1 MEARKVIAKI
11 IVGIMAAAC
20 YQPEPRPE
28 TAADW
33 TVTRVFAG
41 QQDGQVTLSWADPA
55 VNGLEGIEIRVSDLS
70 KKIIR
75 ETKVQAG
82 VQTAVFGDLPK
93 GQTYGFAL
101 SGFGTGS
108 RQNQTVIYL
117 TVSTVKAFFTRGDVR
132 DLTADLSWETENLLP
147 GTKVTLETDK
157 ITGLPETVGSS
168 ATVNISPGT
177 DYTFCLTA
185 DDGSGNGETIAV
197 FRDRSLLFWDDF
209 DETGST
215 DGPNPEKWSNPYI
228 DLEGSGSAWNNA
240 LVEDWSMVDFLKE
253 GETTFIRFKGSKE
266 NGKAGAS
273 GVQSKNHFYF
283 TFGKIEFRA
292 RLKENNPQGHFAA
305 LWLMPQISGRPDG
318 LFWPMGGEIDV
329 MEHVRRNSRISQ
341 TVHTEKTSAAPFFAG
356 DPVYINAEGKTSSI
370 GSYKD
375 WEEWHVFAV
384 EWTEN
389 GLFWYLD
396 GKHTRTYNKN
406 MTDPAWYPF
415 TKDSA
420 FYIIMNMG
428 VGRSTDA
435 YPGGAGDG
443 FYAHMDVDYVKVTA
457 NNDTVLRDCPYY
469 K

>member
-55 VNGLEGIEIRVSDLS
+55 V
-70 KKIIR
+70 
-75 ETKVQAG
+75 
-82 VQTAVFGDLPK
+82 
-93 GQTYGFAL
+93 
-101 SGFGTGS
+101 
-108 RQNQTVIYL
+108 
-117 TVSTVKAFFTRGDVR
+117 
-132 DLTADLSWETENLLP
+132 
-147 GTKVTLETDK
+147 
-157 ITGLPETVGSS
+157 
-168 ATVNISPGT
+168 
-177 DYTFCLTA
+177 
-185 DDGSGNGETIAV
+185 
-197 FRDRSLLFWDDF
+197 
-209 DETGST
+209 
-215 DGPNPEKWSNPYI
+215 
-228 DLEGSGSAWNNA
+228 
-240 LVEDWSMVDFLKE
+240 
-253 GETTFIRFKGSKE
+253 
-266 NGKAGAS
+266 
-273 GVQSKNHFYF
+273 
-283 TFGKIEFRA
+283 
-292 RLKENNPQGHFAA
+292 
-305 LWLMPQISGRPDG
+305 
-318 LFWPMGGEIDV
+318 
-329 MEHVRRNSRISQ
+329 
-341 TVHTEKTSAAPFFAG
+341 
-356 DPVYINAEGKTSSI
+356 
-370 GSYKD
+370 
-375 WEEWHVFAV
+375 
-384 EWTEN
+384 N